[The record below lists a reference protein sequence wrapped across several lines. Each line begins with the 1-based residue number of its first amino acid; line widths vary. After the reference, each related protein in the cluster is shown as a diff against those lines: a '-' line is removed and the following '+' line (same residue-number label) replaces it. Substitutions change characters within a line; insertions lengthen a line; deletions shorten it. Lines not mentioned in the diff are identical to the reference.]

1 MTLNISVVRG
11 DDVEHDLDAYCATGV
26 QDPGGMFST
35 PAKRGKD
42 LIVPGVHG
50 EVALRDKR
58 YGAAN
63 LVLKLWV
70 RGVNPDGTA
79 PATDDAGRLAFH
91 ANLRALIEL
100 FAVEDQVRLR
110 HRLSDGTVREI
121 AGEVP
126 AVIVRKLSGRG
137 RWTLGQFNIALYCQ
151 YPFWRDLDLTTSVV
165 SSATATSTLG
175 EFAGTSA
182 QIEDL
187 VLTFGP
193 QSNPRLEQPSTGV
206 WVAMNRIIGGGQT
219 LVVDTGN
226 WLVYGTGGLSGGLYE
241 SLSYGGPGTTRW
253 FALSPEPG
261 GGAPIVSLTE
271 TGLGSGSVSVTGL
284 RTYLTT

>member
-1 MTLNISVVRG
+1 MTLNINVVRG
-11 DDVEHDLDAYCATGV
+11 DDIEHDLDAYCVTGV

-50 EVALRDKR
+50 ELALRDKR

-70 RGVNPDGTA
+70 RGVNPDGTV
-79 PATDDAGRLAFH
+79 PATDAAARLAFH

-121 AGEVP
+121 AGEVTD
-126 AVIVRKLSGRG
+126 VIDPKLSGRG
-137 RWTLGQFNIALYCQ
+137 RYTLGQFNVALYCQ
-151 YPFWRDLDLTTSVV
+151 YPFWRDLDDTASTV
-165 SSATATSTLG
+165 SSATGASTLG

-187 VLTFGP
+187 VLVFGP
-193 QSNPRLEQPSTGV
+193 QSNPKLEQTSTGV
-206 WVAMNRIIGGGQT
+206 WVSLDRVIGGGQT
-219 LVVDTGN
+219 VVVDTGQ
-226 WLVYGTGGLSGGLYE
+226 WLVYGTGGVSGGLYE
-241 SLSYGGPGTTRW
+241 DLRYSGPGTTRW
-253 FALSPEPG
+253 FALKPEPG
-261 GGAPIVSLTE
+261 GGPPIVTLTE
-271 TGLGSGSVSVTGL
+271 TGLGSGEVTVTGR